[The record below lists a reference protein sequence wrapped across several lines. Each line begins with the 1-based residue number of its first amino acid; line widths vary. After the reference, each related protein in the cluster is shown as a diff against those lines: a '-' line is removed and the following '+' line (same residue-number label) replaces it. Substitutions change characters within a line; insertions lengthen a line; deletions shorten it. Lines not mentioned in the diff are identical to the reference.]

1 MAKVTM
7 KQYEKQ
13 LYEFADML
21 KKKEAVM
28 EELRVKYEMGIEM
41 AKLIVARYDGTNGDD
56 FRDNKKPT
64 PPKPIKPSGTD
75 NQVSKLKELIHEI

>member
-13 LYEFADML
+13 LYEFQEML
-21 KKKEAVM
+21 EKKHAVM
-28 EELRVKYEMGIEM
+28 QELQAKYEMGIEM

>member
-13 LYEFADML
+13 LYEFQEML
-21 KKKEAVM
+21 EKKHAVM
-28 EELRVKYEMGIEM
+28 QELQAKYEMGIEM

-56 FRDNKKPT
+56 FKDGKKRPT
-64 PPKPIKPSGTD
+64 PKKPIKPTGID
-75 NQVSKLKELIHEI
+75 NQINKLKELIE

>member
-13 LYEFADML
+13 LYEFQEL
-21 KKKEAVM
+21 LEEKEKFL
-28 EELRVKYEMGIEM
+28 EELRVKFEMGIEM

-64 PPKPIKPSGTD
+64 PKKPIKPSGTD